1 MPFQRPILNFVITQL
16 VSIPGKGRFYLL
28 RRDVKGD
35 CSEVDLL
42 VGVDAR
48 HHEEEAGALGA
59 ARSQSTQAE
68 NDGPLVFL
76 NHLGKK

>member
-1 MPFQRPILNFVITQL
+1 
-16 VSIPGKGRFYLL
+16 L
-28 RRDVKGD
+28 RGDVERD

-42 VGVDAR
+42 VGVDAG

-59 ARSQSTQAE
+59 ARSQPTQAE